1 MGTEYKTSCRTCPPA
16 CSLVALYQELWEIPL
31 IDNGGELACIS
42 QVHACL
48 NSGRYLINL
57 GAQDGLITFLLLG
70 SRTEK
75 ET

>member
-1 MGTEYKTSCRTCPPA
+1 MTKVRIF
-16 CSLVALYQELWEIPL
+16 LWVIQL

-42 QVHACL
+42 HVHACL

-75 ET
+75 ETSKKPNNEFTILT